1 MYRRGCLSQRAYS
14 YRLVVKAATAI
25 YLPGLRHKRYYSRRR
40 VSNRREDGLAGGAHR
55 YPAHSEPSTG
65 RFAAVFQLNGNAAP
79 DVKYLHTCLTQN
91 EFGADF
97 WDGVLYLPLEVNFHF
112 DRDAP
117 TGL

>member
-1 MYRRGCLSQRAYS
+1 MDSLGVPIGTLRTANPALEDLRR
-14 YRLVVKAATAI
+14 
-25 YLPGLRHKRYYSRRR
+25 
-40 VSNRREDGLAGGAHR
+40 
-55 YPAHSEPSTG
+55 
-65 RFAAVFQLNGNAAP
+65 FFQLNGNAAP